1 MSNPGRDE
9 SRGAEAGGEIMSDY
23 EDDPELLKGISEGSV
38 EALAGFLEANQKQ
51 LMAFISRR
59 LGEHLR
65 KKVEVE
71 DIFQDV
77 SADAVRS
84 ITPEFPA
91 EREPFSWLCHI
102 AERKIVDAHR
112 HHFGA
117 QKRDAGRERALQFG
131 SSGGG
136 EIGMVNMLVKSMTT
150 PSAAFSRNAREARL
164 GNAMSG
170 LSADQQEALRLKYIE
185 NKPSKEIAAALGKS
199 DVAVR
204 VMLTRTMKQL
214 HELLDAAE

>member
-1 MSNPGRDE
+1 
-9 SRGAEAGGEIMSDY
+9 MSDF
-23 EDDPELLKGISEGSV
+23 EDDPELLRGISQGSV
-38 EALAGFLEANQKQ
+38 DALAAFLDANQKQ

-59 LGEHLR
+59 LGDGLR

-71 DIFQDV
+71 DIFQEV

-91 EREPFSWLCHI
+91 EREPFSWLCQI

-117 QKRDAGRERALQFG
+117 QKRDAARERGMQSG
-131 SSGGG
+131 SPDGG
-136 EIGMVNMLVKSMTT
+136 EAGMVNMLVNSMTT
-150 PSAAFSRNAREARL
+150 PSAAFSRNARELRL
-164 GNAMSG
+164 QNAVSG
-170 LSADQQEALRLKYIE
+170 LSDDQQKALRLKYIE

-214 HELLDAAE
+214 HELLEAAE